1 MMTRVF
7 ASALAVALLPGFGMT
22 KWLQAGGAA
31 GAVGQDAARIELGMQ
46 VYEAQRC
53 ALCHSVADQ
62 GNKKGPL
69 DGVGDRL
76 SADEIEQWIVNPTE
90 MAAKTNA
97 KRKPPMKV
105 YSNLP
110 EEDLEALVSY
120 MLSVTSN

>member
-1 MMTRVF
+1 MTGVF
-7 ASALAVALLPGFGMT
+7 GSALAVALLLGFGMT

-31 GAVGQDAARIELGMQ
+31 GAAGQDAAKIELGLQ

-62 GNKKGPL
+62 GNKRGPL

-97 KRKPPMKV
+97 KRKPAMKV

>member
-1 MMTRVF
+1 MTRVF
-7 ASALAVALLPGFGMT
+7 VSALAVALLLGFGT
-22 KWLQAGGAA
+22 TTWVQAGGAA

-76 SADEIEQWIVNPTE
+76 SADEIEQWIVNPRE
-90 MAAKTNA
+90 MTAKTEA
-97 KRKPPMKV
+97 TRKPAMKA
-105 YSNLP
+105 YPSLP
-110 EEDLEALVSY
+110 AADLEALVAY
-120 MLSVTSN
+120 VLSLKAQ